1 MDADQADAA
10 DAVAALK
17 SQGVRKT
24 VMLTGD
30 SGKVAANVAEELGID
45 RVYSELL
52 PGDKVDEVEKLPLE
66 MGDKLADALTHGL
79 PATEKGGKPRMF
91 DVRVIAAC
99 DSNLKRLADKG
110 LFSRNLYELV
120 LDTTMR
126 VPPLRE
132 RVKDIEVIAS
142 HILVEMSAQHNLP
155 QKRLSPEAVSLLLSC
170 SWPGNIKQL
179 QGVIEQAFFHT
190 PGSIIEAENIK
201 LPGDKTLERSWKY
214 DKEAFIA
221 AWKSAGGNISKLATM
236 LDVSRVTL
244 YRYLKKYGLGPKA
257 K

>member
-1 MDADQADAA
+1 MDARSGRNDNEGFEPC
-10 DAVAALK
+10 AALALPCFAE
-17 SQGVRKT
+17 SFSSAEIAPAPDGYHIAVLRARR
-24 VMLTGD
+24 
-30 SGKVAANVAEELGID
+30 SGEGCPQCNEGQ
-45 RVYSELL
+45 
-52 PGDKVDEVEKLPLE
+52 
-66 MGDKLADALTHGL
+66 H
-79 PATEKGGKPRMF
+79 
-91 DVRVIAAC
+91 
-99 DSNLKRLADKG
+99 DSNGGGPAKCRGKRA
-110 LFSRNLYELV
+110 LFQQV
-120 LDTTMR
+120 GGP
-126 VPPLRE
+126 V
-132 RVKDIEVIAS
+132 
-142 HILVEMSAQHNLP
+142 
-155 QKRLSPEAVSLLLSC
+155 
-170 SWPGNIKQL
+170 GGL

>member
-1 MDADQADAA
+1 MPKIQNMGASTPGLVAHPTRDALAA
-10 DAVAALK
+10 DAVTRILDIIEHVLSERTIAHI
-17 SQGVRKT
+17 S
-24 VMLTGD
+24 LTG
-30 SGKVAANVAEELGID
+30 GTMGIATLKAWAE
-45 RVYSELL
+45 
-52 PGDKVDEVEKLPLE
+52 
-66 MGDKLADALTHGL
+66 
-79 PATEKGGKPRMF
+79 
-91 DVRVIAAC
+91 
-99 DSNLKRLADKG
+99 N
-110 LFSRNLYELV
+110 
-120 LDTTMR
+120 
-126 VPPLRE
+126 E